1 MSDVDRAGLEAAFA
15 AFLKAAGVDTSDP
28 ELAETPA
35 RAAAAWA
42 DDFLDGYR
50 STPKEALGELS
61 LAPSGA
67 NLVTVTFLN
76 FTSVCPHHLLPWR
89 GLAHVA
95 YRPGTHLAGFGRIAA
110 LVDCLGHRL
119 VLQEA
124 LAGDVARA
132 LVEVL
137 GAKGA
142 GVVLEAEQSCMTLRG
157 ERQTRSRT
165 WVEASAG
172 AFEADEMRSLR
183 QSIQAGTGR

>member
-1 MSDVDRAGLEAAFA
+1 MSEVDRAGLEAAFA
-15 AFLKAAGVDTSDP
+15 AFLKAAGVDATDP
-28 ELAETPA
+28 ELADTPG

-42 DDFLDGYR
+42 DEFLDGYQT
-50 STPKEALGELS
+50 TPEVALGEPS
-61 LAPSGA
+61 QAPA
-67 NLVTVTFLN
+67 DADLVVVAHLD

-89 GLAHVA
+89 GLAHIA
-95 YRPGTHLAGFGRIAA
+95 YRPDQHLAGFGRVAA

-132 LVEVL
+132 LVDVL

-172 AFEADEMRSLR
+172 VFEAHDMRSLR
-183 QSIQAGTGR
+183 QAIEAGAGR